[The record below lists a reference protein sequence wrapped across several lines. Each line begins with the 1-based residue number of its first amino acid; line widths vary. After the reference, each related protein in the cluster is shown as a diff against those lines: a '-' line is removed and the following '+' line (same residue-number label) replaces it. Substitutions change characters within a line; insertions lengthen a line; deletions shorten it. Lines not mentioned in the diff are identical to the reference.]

1 VHAIL
6 IAAKHLAFAK
16 TRLGRAVG
24 DADRMALAEAM
35 FRDVLAAALSARA
48 ADHVAVV
55 SSDPALLDMAR
66 NAGALVIDEEFPRGL
81 NTAVRLATEA
91 LDAQG
96 VATLCTV
103 LSDIPLVTGED
114 IDAVFGELAEDGRGV
129 VLVPSRDLSGTNMI
143 ARAPASAIPTRF
155 GGQSL
160 RRHLEECYRLGL
172 PSRVVRQRGPALDLD
187 VIDDLNEFVRAPSMT
202 HRPRLDGYPDV
213 ANR

>member
-1 VHAIL
+1 VRAIL

-48 ADHVAVV
+48 ADHVAVI
-55 SSDPALLDMAR
+55 SSDPALLDAAR
-66 NAGALVIDEEFPRGL
+66 SAGALVIDEEFPRGL
-81 NTAVRLATEA
+81 NAAVRLATEA
-91 LDAQG
+91 LAAQG
-96 VATLCTV
+96 VGTLCTV

-114 IDAVFGELAEDGRGV
+114 IDAVFGELAEEQRGV
-129 VLVPSRDLSGTNMI
+129 VLVPSRDLSGTNII
-143 ARAPASAIPTRF
+143 ARAPAGAIPTRF

-187 VIDDLNEFVRAPSMT
+187 VIDDLNEFVRTPSMT
-202 HRPRLDGYPDV
+202 HTYSQLARLGI
-213 ANR
+213 AHG

>member
-202 HRPRLDGYPDV
+202 HTYSQLARLGI
-213 ANR
+213 AHG

>member
-1 VHAIL
+1 MRAIL

-48 ADHVAVV
+48 ADHVAVI
-55 SSDPALLDMAR
+55 SSDPALLDAASS
-66 NAGALVIDEEFPRGL
+66 AGALVIDAEFPRGL
-81 NTAVRLATEA
+81 NAAVRLATEA
-91 LDAQG
+91 LAAQG

-114 IDAVFGELAEDGRGV
+114 IDAVFGELAEEQRGV
-129 VLVPSRDLSGTNMI
+129 VLVPSRDLSGTNII
-143 ARAPASAIPTRF
+143 ARAPAGAIPTRF
-155 GGQSL
+155 GGPSL
-160 RRHLEECYRLGL
+160 RRPLEECYRLGL

-187 VIDDLNEFVRAPSMT
+187 VIDDLSEFVRTPSMT
-202 HRPRLDGYPDV
+202 HTYSQLARLGI
-213 ANR
+213 AHG

>member
-202 HRPRLDGYPDV
+202 HTYSQLARLGIAHD
-213 ANR
+213 

>member
-1 VHAIL
+1 VRAIL

-48 ADHVAVV
+48 ADHVAVI
-55 SSDPALLDMAR
+55 SSDPALLEMAR
-66 NAGALVIDEEFPRGL
+66 LAGALVIDEEFPRGL
-81 NTAVRLATEA
+81 NAAVRLATAA
-91 LDAQG
+91 LAAQG
-96 VATLCTV
+96 VSTLCTV

-114 IDAVFGELAEDGRGV
+114 IDVVFNELAEEERGV
-129 VLVPSRDLSGTNMI
+129 VLVPSRDLSGTNII
-143 ARAPASAIPTRF
+143 ARTPADAIPTRF

-172 PSRVVRQRGPALDLD
+172 PSRT
-187 VIDDLNEFVRAPSMT
+187 PSMT
-202 HRPRLDGYPDV
+202 HTYSQLARLGI
-213 ANR
+213 AHG